1 MDKRAYIFSAVL
13 HVTALLLLLVNIP
26 FLRSKSLTM
35 PPVIP
40 IEVVSISALTQSPP
54 KRDQHK
60 EEVAKTKLETHKAAQ
75 KKPAPTPEPE
85 KQEPLP
91 KVQHDKVAPK
101 PTLVPTPKPESKPV
115 EKKSEAKALKNDLKP
130 KEKPDT
136 KKEKGKK
143 ASKAEDDF
151 MSILQAVNE
160 VKKSNPSSHATE
172 EKAID
177 SENIA
182 DKLSLSELD
191 ALRQQLQRC
200 WNVPAGALNTKDLA
214 VDIRVTMGPDAIVK
228 QADILD
234 ASRMHRDAYFRTAA
248 ESAKRALFSPE
259 CTPLK
264 LPKNSYA
271 QWQTFV
277 ITFNPKDLV

>member
-1 MDKRAYIFSAVL
+1 MDKRAYIFSASL
-13 HVTALLLLLVNIP
+13 HVTVLVLLLAKLP
-26 FLRSKSLTM
+26 FLLSKPLTM
-35 PPVIP
+35 PPIIP

-54 KRDQHK
+54 KKHEHK
-60 EEVAKTKLETHKAAQ
+60 EEVAKTKLETHKAAAS
-75 KKPAPTPEPE
+75 KPAPTPEPE
-85 KQEPLP
+85 KKEPLP
-91 KVQHDKVAPK
+91 KVQHDKIAPQ
-101 PTLVPTPKPESKPV
+101 PTPVPTPKPEPKPV
-115 EKKSEAKALKNDLKP
+115 EKKSEKALKTDLKQ
-130 KEKPDT
+130 KDKPDT

-143 ASKAEDDF
+143 ASKADDDF
-151 MSILQAVNE
+151 MSVLQAVDE
-160 VKKSNPSSHATE
+160 VKKSNPSTHATE
-172 EKAID
+172 DKAID

-200 WNVPAGALNTKDLA
+200 WNVPAGALNSKDLA
-214 VDIRVTMGPDAIVK
+214 VDIRVTMGPDAVVK

-234 ASRMHRDAYFRTAA
+234 TSRVHRDAYFRTAA

-264 LPKNSYA
+264 LPKNRYT

-277 ITFNPKDLV
+277 VTFNPRDLI